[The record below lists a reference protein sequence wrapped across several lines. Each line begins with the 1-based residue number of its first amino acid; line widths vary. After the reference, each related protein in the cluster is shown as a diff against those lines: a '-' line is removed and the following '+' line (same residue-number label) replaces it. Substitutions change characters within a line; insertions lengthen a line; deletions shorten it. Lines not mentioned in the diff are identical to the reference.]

1 MPWYPDRRQ
10 RYAHSAPWEHTP
22 GTPNAANTT
31 KSEAKTTLATR
42 QSDTYEQNEKGE
54 HVLVKGNMS
63 AGTAFRK
70 TTQDP
75 GRQKSA
81 SIRYPVAQ
89 SDGAGGKTV
98 EGNVPDPNLKKA
110 LDSSEG
116 TPSTP
121 SGTAVPGN
129 SSGPMD
135 LISVLAKDSSL
146 RSPK

>member
-70 TTQDP
+70 TT
-75 GRQKSA
+75 A
-81 SIRYPVAQ
+81 SKLAQ
-89 SDGAGGKTV
+89 SHLEQPPSLPNPIVPAPIPVGGIV
-98 EGNVPDPNLKKA
+98 
-110 LDSSEG
+110 SSKDFN
-116 TPSTP
+116 P
-121 SGTAVPGN
+121 
-129 SSGPMD
+129 
-135 LISVLAKDSSL
+135 VLAKDASTVV
-146 RSPK
+146 

>member
-10 RYAHSAPWEHTP
+10 RYTHSAPWEHTP

-70 TTQDP
+70 TT
-75 GRQKSA
+75 A
-81 SIRYPVAQ
+81 SKLAQ
-89 SDGAGGKTV
+89 SHLEQPPSLPNLAYGHNESLMKSPDGLV
-98 EGNVPDPNLKKA
+98 PVSPVPDLSPSE
-110 LDSSEG
+110 SSE
-116 TPSTP
+116 TLTRALM
-121 SGTAVPGN
+121 SGDAP
-129 SSGPMD
+129 SSGAP
-135 LISVLAKDSSL
+135 
-146 RSPK
+146 SPVPYNGQSTD